1 METYRVCFADTDA
14 AGIVYHGRYFEIAE
28 RSRNFAL
35 QTVGLPPGELL
46 RRARQSGGAGLVVH
60 KAAAKFI
67 SPGFAD
73 DLLTLRTDI
82 PRHSAARSWWRT
94 EISRAGTP
102 VCTVELEL
110 VCMDVMNG
118 KAMLMPEYLMDAVRA
133 IAHRGAAAPSR
144 DEVVE
149 LVSA

>member
-35 QTVGLPPGELL
+35 QSVGLPPGELL

-60 KAAAKFI
+60 RALAKFV
-67 SPGFAD
+67 SPAFAD
-73 DLLTLRTDI
+73 DLLTLRTQI

-94 EISRAGTP
+94 EIARGGDP
-102 VCTVELEL
+102 ICTVELEL
-110 VCMDVMNG
+110 VCMDVMAG
-118 KAMLMPEYLMDAVRA
+118 RGMLMPQYLMDAVKA
-133 IAHRGAAAPSR
+133 IAHGGTARPSAAES
-144 DEVVE
+144 VE
-149 LVSA
+149 LASV